1 MDLGLTLLGQMITFA
16 IFVWFTMKFVWPILA
31 QALEERKKQIA
42 DGLAAAEKGH
52 QTLELAKKQVKEE
65 LRKAKERYNEVI
77 ATANIQALHLI
88 EEAKR
93 EAQQERDNILMHGRA
108 IVQQELS
115 QAQAELQT
123 RVADIVVLG
132 AEKILARSINAAD
145 HQILLDKL
153 AKELAG

>member
-1 MDLGLTLLGQMITFA
+1 M
-16 IFVWFTMKFVWPILA
+16 
-31 QALEERKKQIA
+31 
-42 DGLAAAEKGH
+42 
-52 QTLELAKKQVKEE
+52 AKKQVKEE